1 MARYRLSG
9 PARADLAHILA
20 TSAESWGEEG
30 RRRYAALLA
39 AAMRQAAGD
48 PEGRT
53 TRDRGEL
60 LQGVR
65 SLHLRHVRIKDRS
78 ARVKRPVHS
87 LYYRTIG
94 PGLIEI
100 IRVLH
105 ERMEPSLHLGVQRP
119 RPR

>member
-1 MARYRLSG
+1 MLRSSPPRCV
-9 PARADLAHILA
+9 R
-20 TSAESWGEEG
+20 
-30 RRRYAALLA
+30 
-39 AAMRQAAGD
+39 RQAAGD
-48 PEGRT
+48 PEGRM
-53 TRDRGEL
+53 TRDRSEL

-65 SLHLRHVRIKDRS
+65 SLHLRHVRIEDRS

-87 LYYRTIG
+87 LYYREIE

-105 ERMEPSLHLGVQRP
+105 ERMEPSLHLGASRP